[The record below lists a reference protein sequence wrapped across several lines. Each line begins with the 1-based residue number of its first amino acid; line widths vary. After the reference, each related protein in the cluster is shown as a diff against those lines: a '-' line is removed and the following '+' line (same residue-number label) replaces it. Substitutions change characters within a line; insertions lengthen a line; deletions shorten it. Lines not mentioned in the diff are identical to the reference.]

1 MVRMEW
7 SLDEFFSK
15 GGTSTFADKVA
26 GSLGIHA
33 SDIKVVSVFEGSL
46 TINYDVVADD
56 PSALANL

>member
-1 MVRMEW
+1 MEW

-56 PSALANL
+56 PAALSKLQAK